1 MASNIKYGSEARAA
15 LEAGVNKLADAVR
28 NFDYEGAANSL
39 RDELE
44 RKQAS
49 IEKRAHNEIRQK
61 ARNASDDELRH
72 NLQRAIDNDN
82 YIMQEEIEK
91 EMERRGIY

>member
-1 MASNIKYGSEARAA
+1 MGFFD
-15 LEAGVNKLADAVR
+15 KLMDTVK

-39 RDELE
+39 RDEVE

-49 IEKRAHNEIRQK
+49 VEKRAHNEIRQK
-61 ARNASDDELRH
+61 ARSASDDELRY
-72 NLQRAIDNDN
+72 NLQRAIDNNN